1 MSYIGVSL
9 AVSNSRPIGS
19 PSLSDLVGF
28 WDADTANVVYVV
40 DNGGL
45 DARKTSGNEQWGDS
59 VSVTSVTLTSVD
71 QYEIDIEVV
80 TKDSGQYDNF
90 GILITSAVGTVPG
103 GGYLSQNSG
112 GAYARQP
119 ESSLSNG
126 DIVTIRFD
134 GPNSELKVFVNNVQ
148 SILGEHGSFQTT
160 FSIDNTQSYYFT
172 INNYKTGSH
181 ARIREEI
188 YAPAAGFTKI
198 VART

>member
-71 QYEIDIEVV
+71 QYEIDIEVI
-80 TKDSGQYDNF
+80 TKESGNRDNF
-90 GILITSAVGTVPG
+90 GILVTSAVGTVPVTG
-103 GGYLSQNSG
+103 FLSENIASSHYG
-112 GAYARQP
+112 RQP

-148 SILGEHGSFQTT
+148 FSTT
-160 FSIDNTQSYYFT
+160 QSIDNTQSYYFT
-172 INNYKTGSH
+172 INNYGTGSH
-181 ARIREEI
+181 ARIREKI

>member
-1 MSYIGVSL
+1 MPSIG
-9 AVSNSRPIGS
+9 I
-19 PSLSDLVGF
+19 SLSINNIKNLLSSGSSGGIGF

-45 DARKTSGNEQWGDS
+45 DASKTSGANQWGDS
-59 VSVTSVTLTSVD
+59 ISVTSVTLTSVD

-80 TKDSGQYDNF
+80 TKESGARDNF
-90 GILITSAVGTVPG
+90 GILVTSAVGTVPG
-103 GGYLSQNSG
+103 NGYLVQQSAGSHYG
-112 GAYARQP
+112 RQP
-119 ESSLSNG
+119 EGSLSNG

-148 SILGEHGSFQTT
+148 FSTT
-160 FSIDNTQSYYFT
+160 QSIDNTQSYYFT
-172 INNYKTGSH
+172 MNNYGINNL

-198 VART
+198 SAS

>member
-80 TKDSGQYDNF
+80 TKESGNRDNF
-90 GILITSAVGTVPG
+90 GILVTSAVGTVPVTGFLRKTSQVAIMG
-103 GGYLSQNSG
+103 GNPSQAYLMGTLLRYDLMVQIQN
-112 GAYARQP
+112 
-119 ESSLSNG
+119 
-126 DIVTIRFD
+126 
-134 GPNSELKVFVNNVQ
+134 
-148 SILGEHGSFQTT
+148 
-160 FSIDNTQSYYFT
+160 
-172 INNYKTGSH
+172 
-181 ARIREEI
+181 
-188 YAPAAGFTKI
+188 
-198 VART
+198 

>member
-1 MSYIGVSL
+1 MFSIGGFL
-9 AVSNSRPIGS
+9 GS
-19 PSLSDLVGF
+19 ASAGGSSDLVVVGF

-71 QYEIDIEVV
+71 QYEIDIEVI
-80 TKDSGQYDNF
+80 TKESGNRDNF

-103 GGYLSQNSG
+103 GGYLSENSG
-112 GAYARQP
+112 GSHYGRQP
-119 ESSLSNG
+119 EGSLSNG
-126 DIVTIRFD
+126 GIVTIRFD

-148 SILGEHGSFQTT
+148 FSTT
-160 FSIDNTQSYYFT
+160 QSIDNTQSYYFT
-172 INNYKTGSH
+172 INNYGTGSH